1 MTEKYLWAGGAA
13 VAGIVL
19 GLAMSGGS
27 EPEALV
33 SRQMEEMQAQLTAAV
48 ADVAGKVDALSE
60 GVAANETAIAALTG
74 TLEGQAASLESL
86 GAGTGENA
94 SALEALRSALG
105 GLSGDQS
112 RLSET
117 VTGMTGNMDRMRGDL
132 MEAMKDTLAAAA
144 AAVGSAPKT
153 AAAPAPKA
161 APAAEPAA
169 EPATKTAPKTVAT
182 PAAAPKVDESAQAEA
197 LAGQVGDDGLILSV
211 GQTATVGDTQV
222 FLSRLGPDGAHLRV
236 RGMDPMVAD
245 IHGGGVDVGNCV
257 LSLAGIAAGK
267 AFMTAD
273 CAEAVAAP
281 AAEDLPGGTD
291 MALSVGQTGL
301 FGDLRVFLSR
311 LDAGTA
317 HLRIFTLTGMHENAA
332 VSSRQPHVMGNGCG
346 IALAGIDGG
355 TVRLH
360 AACGDAAAGLSDMA
374 TEVAAPAPVAE
385 PEPEVDAGPSLAE
398 TLSETG
404 LALSVGE
411 AANVGGARLFVQRLP
426 DNTAQ
431 IMQMGQGAFTLDV
444 YRAVD
449 LGNGCSVSL
458 LGVED
463 GVAYL
468 EPVCAE

>member
-48 ADVAGKVDALSE
+48 ADVAGKVDALSA

-86 GAGTGENA
+86 GTGAGANA
-94 SALEALRSALG
+94 TALEDLRSALG

-117 VTGMTGNMDRMRGDL
+117 VTGMTGDMDRMRGDL
-132 MEAMKDTLAAAA
+132 MAAMKDTLAAAA
-144 AAVGSAPKT
+144 AAVGAAPK
-153 AAAPAPKA
+153 APPVPKA

-169 EPATKTAPKTVAT
+169 EPATKTATKT
-182 PAAAPKVDESAQAEA
+182 AAAPKVDESAQAEA

-211 GQTATVGDTQV
+211 GQTATVGDTQL

-273 CAEAVAAP
+273 CAEPVAAP

-311 LDAGTA
+311 LDQGTA

-374 TEVAAPAPVAE
+374 TEVAAPAPAPAPAAA

-398 TLSETG
+398 TLSANG

-411 AANVGGARLFVQRLP
+411 AADVGGARLFVQRLP

-468 EPVCAE
+468 EPACAE